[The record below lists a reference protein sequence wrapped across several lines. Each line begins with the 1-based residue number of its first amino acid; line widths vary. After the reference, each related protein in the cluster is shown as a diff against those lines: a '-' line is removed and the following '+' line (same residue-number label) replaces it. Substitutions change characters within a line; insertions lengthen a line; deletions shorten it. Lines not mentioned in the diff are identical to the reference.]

1 MELSYTYSPVYKA
14 IIKDYLDGLERLIK
28 FKKWDTERSRV
39 IKEMTEL
46 QEQLA
51 QKFEDFRE
59 TKISEYTQQMSFIE
73 SRHKNT
79 RSIYTDPQAEML
91 RRQDFDLEF
100 ETWDANDTYTYL
112 NDEEKDFSSYEL
124 AKIRNRYKNDAR
136 IQNLLFK
143 RMEDAELS
151 FTLDPEYKKLNE
163 MVSILTM
170 TRGVGLDIV
179 YLPSENEDGFE
190 ALNLSLNNIDKE
202 IWEIEKEIANV
213 SDSLKNI
220 PSETKAEWEQLK
232 GLVKES
238 NAPKQLTYEEFDERI
253 FRGTEIFDPT
263 VRFKYLKER
272 FDDTTTDR
280 WDIGRKD
287 YDVLAHS
294 RFLENKHELKLRNDL
309 DYAQRYY
316 SAEKVAIATGG
327 DDEKT
332 SG

>member
-1 MELSYTYSPVYKA
+1 MELSYTYSPAYKA
-14 IIKDYLDGLERLIK
+14 IIKDYLTGLKRLIE

-39 IKEMTEL
+39 TKEMTEL

-51 QKFEDFRE
+51 QKLEEFRDA
-59 TKISEYTQQMSFIE
+59 KISEYTQQMGFIE

-79 RSIYTDPQAEML
+79 RSIYTDPQVEML

-100 ETWDANDTYTYL
+100 ETWDANEAYRFL
-112 NDEEKDFSSYEL
+112 NDEGKDFSSYEL

-136 IQNLLFK
+136 IQNLLFQ

-163 MVSILTM
+163 MVGILTM
-170 TRGVGLDIV
+170 TRGVGLGIV

-202 IWEIEKEIANV
+202 IWELEKEIADV
-213 SDSLKNI
+213 SDLLKSV

-238 NAPKQLTYEEFDERI
+238 NAPKKLVYEEFDERI
-253 FRGTEIFDPT
+253 FRETEIFDPT

-294 RFLENKHELKLRNDL
+294 RFLENKHELKLRNDP
-309 DYAQRYY
+309 DYAQKYY
-316 SAEKVAIATGG
+316 SAEKVAIAA
-327 DDEKT
+327 ERYNEET
-332 SG
+332 SD